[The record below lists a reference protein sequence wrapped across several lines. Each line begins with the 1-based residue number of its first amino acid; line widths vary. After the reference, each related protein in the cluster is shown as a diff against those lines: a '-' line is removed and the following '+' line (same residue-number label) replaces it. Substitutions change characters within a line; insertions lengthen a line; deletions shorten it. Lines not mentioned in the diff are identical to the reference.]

1 MPRKE
6 LILVGGPN
14 GSGKTTFIRKF
25 QQTYSYPYLGADEI
39 AAELAPHDVASA
51 QIQAGREFLLRL
63 DERFQ
68 SDESFIVESTLSGK
82 SLVNWIR
89 RAKLNGFS
97 TTIVFLYVD
106 GAESSLRRVRERV
119 RKGGHDVP
127 ESDVRRRFLRC
138 CRNFWQ
144 SYRDLADF
152 WGLVYNGQ
160 NEFQD
165 VAMGTT
171 DHVYAFDQ
179 QRFERFLALV
189 EREDVP

>member
-6 LILVGGPN
+6 LVLVGGPN

-25 QQTYSYPYLGADEI
+25 QQSYPYPYLGADEI
-39 AAELAPHDVASA
+39 AAELTPHDVASA

-63 DERFQ
+63 DERLKR
-68 SDESFIVESTLSGK
+68 DESLIVESTLSGK

-89 RAKLNGFS
+89 RAKASGFAI
-97 TTIVFLYVD
+97 TMMFLYVD
-106 GAESSLRRVRERV
+106 SEESSLRRVRERV

-138 CRNFWQ
+138 CNNFWH

-171 DHVYAFDQ
+171 DDVYTFDQ

-189 EREDVP
+189 EREDFR